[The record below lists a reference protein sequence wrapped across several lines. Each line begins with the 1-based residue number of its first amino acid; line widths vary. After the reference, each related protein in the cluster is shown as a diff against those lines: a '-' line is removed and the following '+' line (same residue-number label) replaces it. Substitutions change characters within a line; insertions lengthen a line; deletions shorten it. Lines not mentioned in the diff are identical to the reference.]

1 MKKKSIDI
9 TVNIFMGISALAIIV
24 GILLKHYNFP
34 EEGNI
39 VFLSGMLLYIFLTS
53 LDSRR
58 LNDEIKRLKEKIKEE
73 GIDSMKED

>member
-1 MKKKSIDI
+1 MKKKTIDLVI
-9 TVNIFMGISALAIIV
+9 NIFMGISALAIIA

-58 LNDEIKRLKEKIKEE
+58 LNDEIKRLQKKIKDE
-73 GIDSMKED
+73 GVDSVKED